1 MCCRENDTDD
11 ISNKALSNRAEAL
24 AIRREILAL
33 KLAQISRA
41 VKFAENQLMLKTEDN
56 NKHMDILE
64 NLVEG
69 GGYLSDQADIQL
81 PPIVSQ
87 SLADLRKSEGEL
99 EAVKAL
105 TEELTSL
112 ENFTCRITLTDSST
126 GKNYTVKG
134 PLSFN
139 AVSAHG
145 SQVGASVSLLTYSL
159 QQLRTANLWEE
170 VKETHYSTPIKSEL
184 MGVSH
189 QLASGLRDM
198 GLGSRIK
205 SEPSPSPSRPPRPSS
220 ANSSGYVSPTVSPS
234 PLPML
239 TNLNGKV
246 CFLQFSVNGVIKPNV
261 FIKLYCSVAPIV
273 SY

>member
-24 AIRREILAL
+24 AIRREVLAL

-112 ENFTCRITLTDSST
+112 ENFT
-126 GKNYTVKG
+126 
-134 PLSFN
+134 
-139 AVSAHG
+139 
-145 SQVGASVSLLTYSL
+145 
-159 QQLRTANLWEE
+159 
-170 VKETHYSTPIKSEL
+170 
-184 MGVSH
+184 
-189 QLASGLRDM
+189 
-198 GLGSRIK
+198 
-205 SEPSPSPSRPPRPSS
+205 
-220 ANSSGYVSPTVSPS
+220 
-234 PLPML
+234 
-239 TNLNGKV
+239 
-246 CFLQFSVNGVIKPNV
+246 
-261 FIKLYCSVAPIV
+261 
-273 SY
+273 